1 VETDTLSSIE
11 NAIGSRFNDTIH
23 RDDGNNVLDGGTD
36 GSDQIFGGLGSDTV
50 SYATSARAVLINLPG
65 QVTSDGINTDTLSSV
80 ESAIGSQFADSIIGT
95 AGANALNGGAGNDT
109 ITGGLGNDLI
119 TGGRGNDVLDGGGD
133 NDIFV
138 FENASFPTSLAAL
151 YSGNDAISS
160 FEKIAGAAGDQVQLQ
175 APGSGSWSVVESSG
189 NTVFTLVVLGSPV
202 ATVTVTGV
210 TGMAN
215 GDDYLVFA

>member
-1 VETDTLSSIE
+1 MLPPAVRFSSTSPARVTADGVETDTLSSIE

-23 RDDGNNVLDGGTD
+23 GDDGNNVLDGGTD

-65 QVTSDGINTDTLSSV
+65 QVTSDGINTDTLSSI

-151 YSGNDAISS
+151 YSW
-160 FEKIAGAAGDQVQLQ
+160 
-175 APGSGSWSVVESSG
+175 GSWRSS
-189 NTVFTLVVLGSPV
+189 
-202 ATVTVTGV
+202 ATSG
-210 TGMAN
+210 ARFWE
-215 GDDYLVFA
+215 LERRRILR